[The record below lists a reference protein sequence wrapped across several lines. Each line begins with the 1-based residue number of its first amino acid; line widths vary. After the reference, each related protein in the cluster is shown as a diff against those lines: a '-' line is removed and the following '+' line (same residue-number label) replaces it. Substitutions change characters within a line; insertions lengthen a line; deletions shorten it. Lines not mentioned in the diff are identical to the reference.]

1 MGAEESRVAKA
12 LKLVDTGVSK
22 AEAAKECGIS
32 RQAVDDA
39 LKRREARAALA
50 EQARTCSE
58 CGAPLPAGARVSM
71 TTCSRRCRTAKSRR
85 VAKEKAGEVD
95 LLGNPMTPIDADQ
108 FEQARKRGEAKAAA
122 RALGIERKRL
132 GLLKA

>member
-1 MGAEESRVAKA
+1 MGSEESRVAKA
-12 LKLVDTGVSK
+12 LKLFDSGVSK

-58 CGAPLPAGARVSM
+58 CSSPLPADARASM

-85 VAKEKAGEVD
+85 LAKEKGEVD
-95 LLGNPMTPIDADQ
+95 LLGNPMSDPDA
-108 FEQARKRGEAKAAA
+108 ERLARIAAERAK
-122 RALGIERKRL
+122 L
-132 GLLKA
+132 GLPPGKA